1 MAPWEKW
8 LTVSLLIVVVGSLSW
23 SGVVFY
29 RTHTRQIPSHGGILN
44 QGVVGQPKTINPVL
58 ATTPADLLLTRAV
71 FSGLYTYN
79 NQGQPIPDLATDLP
93 TISNDGRT
101 YTVTLKPNLTW
112 HDGKPV
118 TSSDVVFTIT
128 KIQDPAINSLLRGLW
143 LSTTVQ
149 AINDQTI
156 IFTTKEESGPFLHN
170 LTVGLLPEHIWHSV
184 GAENFATTGLNLTP
198 LGNGPYAVRQVE
210 NTPSKRVSKIL
221 LDSFANFPRPPF
233 LDGVTVTFY
242 ESQDE
247 VNKAFSG
254 QEINA
259 LGVSL
264 TDNLPDTPSNLQ
276 TNTRMSVPQ
285 YQAVFLNTK
294 KSTLAIPQVREALLL
309 SLSSADI
316 TQAAWPNHAT
326 AIGGVP
332 LGENDFTNTQ
342 PTTPDLAKADELLTA
357 AGWKKTISGI
367 RAKGKT
373 ELALTLVTPNT
384 PAFTT
389 AAGLIQTAWTN
400 LGVKVTVIPA
410 ETNEL
415 ISTYVRPRNFDA
427 LLFSEKSNAD
437 ADPFAF
443 WHSSQV
449 KDPGLNVSGL
459 TVPQVDKLITDAR
472 TSTDETTRKALYE
485 QLTELLSTQHAALY
499 LNQSLYIYVTDPR
512 FHGIQVER
520 IPDPSWILALS
531 PSWYTKLTR
540 TWK

>member
-8 LTVSLLIVVVGSLSW
+8 LTGSLLIAIVGSLVW
-23 SGVVFY
+23 SGLVFY
-29 RTHTRQIPSHGGILN
+29 RSHTRQIPSHGGILT
-44 QGVVGQPKTINPVL
+44 QGVVGQPKNINPVL

-71 FSGLYTYN
+71 FSGLYTYD
-79 NQGQPIPDLATDLP
+79 NQGHPTPDLATSLP
-93 TISNDGRT
+93 AISNDGRT
-101 YTVTLKPNLTW
+101 YTVTLKANLSW

-118 TSSDVVFTIT
+118 TSSDVVFTIA
-128 KIQDPAINSLLRGLW
+128 KIQDPAINSPLRGLW

-184 GAENFATTGLNLTP
+184 APENFATTGLNLTP

-221 LDSFANFPRPPF
+221 LDSFANSPRTPF
-233 LDGVTVTFY
+233 LDGVTVRFY
-242 ESQDE
+242 ETQDE
-247 VNKAFSG
+247 INRAFSG

-259 LGVSL
+259 LGVGLADSF
-264 TDNLPDTPSNLQ
+264 PDTPANLQ
-276 TNTRMSVPQ
+276 NNTRMSVPQ

-294 KSTLAIPQVREALLL
+294 RSLLTSPQVREALLL
-309 SLSSADI
+309 SLNSTEI
-316 TQAAWPNHAT
+316 TQAAWPNQAL
-326 AIGGVP
+326 AIGGIP
-332 LGENDFTNTQ
+332 LGENDFTNSA
-342 PTTPDLAKADELLTA
+342 PTTPDLAKADELLNA

-367 RAKGKT
+367 RTKGKT
-373 ELALTLVTPNT
+373 ELTLTLVTPNT
-384 PAFTT
+384 PPFAT

-400 LGVKVTVIPA
+400 LGVKLTVIPA
-410 ETNEL
+410 ETGEL
-415 ISTYVRPRNFDA
+415 IGTYVRPRNFDA

-443 WHSSQV
+443 WHSSQA

-459 TVPQVDKLITDAR
+459 AVPQVDKLITDAR
-472 TSTDETTRKALYE
+472 TNTDAATREALYK
-485 QLTELLSTQHAALY
+485 QLTQLLATQHAALY
-499 LNQSLYIYVTDPR
+499 LNQSLYTYVTNPALR
-512 FHGIQVER
+512 GIQIER

-531 PSWYTKLTR
+531 TGWYTKQTR

>member
-1 MAPWEKW
+1 
-8 LTVSLLIVVVGSLSW
+8 
-23 SGVVFY
+23 
-29 RTHTRQIPSHGGILN
+29 
-44 QGVVGQPKTINPVL
+44 
-58 ATTPADLLLTRAV
+58 
-71 FSGLYTYN
+71 
-79 NQGQPIPDLATDLP
+79 
-93 TISNDGRT
+93 
-101 YTVTLKPNLTW
+101 
-112 HDGKPV
+112 
-118 TSSDVVFTIT
+118 
-128 KIQDPAINSLLRGLW
+128 
-143 LSTTVQ
+143 
-149 AINDQTI
+149 
-156 IFTTKEESGPFLHN
+156 
-170 LTVGLLPEHIWHSV
+170 
-184 GAENFATTGLNLTP
+184 
-198 LGNGPYAVRQVE
+198 
-210 NTPSKRVSKIL
+210 
-221 LDSFANFPRPPF
+221 
-233 LDGVTVTFY
+233 
-242 ESQDE
+242 
-247 VNKAFSG
+247 
-254 QEINA
+254 
-259 LGVSL
+259 
-264 TDNLPDTPSNLQ
+264 
-276 TNTRMSVPQ
+276 MSVPQ

-309 SLSSADI
+309 GLSSADI

-342 PTTPDLAKADELLTA
+342 PATPDIAKADELLTA

-459 TVPQVDKLITDAR
+459 AVPQVDKLITDAR
-472 TSTDETTRKALYE
+472 TNTDETTRKALYE